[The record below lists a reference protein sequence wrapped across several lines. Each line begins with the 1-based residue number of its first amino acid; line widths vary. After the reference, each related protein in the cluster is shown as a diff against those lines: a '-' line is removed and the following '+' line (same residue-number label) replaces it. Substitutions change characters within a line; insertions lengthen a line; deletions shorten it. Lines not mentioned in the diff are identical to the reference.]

1 MVTGRRHRRVAIA
14 SAAAALIVVTTLTA
28 GPSAV
33 SGLPILSLPGLGPVP
48 AYVGASS
55 TAAPLPPN
63 VVPQNPYM
71 SPNGTNNIHNDAYAS
86 DTYAGSGPRGRA
98 PSVNS
103 AFYGLNE
110 CATLTFDSLGRIV
123 GLCIDTFGPKI
134 ELLDPTTLAVISAHV
149 EPGRD
154 FSQLKNPLTNLC
166 GGAYF
171 YLDNHDRVVVA
182 TTTRTIQVV
191 AETGPGRTD
200 LQLQRE
206 YDLQSLVPKT
216 DCLLALMP
224 DWAGNIWFVTSDGVV
239 GDVNPVTG
247 AAKAVTLPGEIID
260 NSFATDET
268 GGVFIASDHAMYRFD
283 VNAAG
288 APVITWRQAYDR
300 GTRQKPGQLAQ
311 GTGTTP
317 TLVGSDYVAITDN
330 AEPRMHVLVY
340 KRGKSSH
347 GALVCGAAVFE
358 SGLSDT
364 ENSLV
369 SVGHALFVE
378 NNYGY
383 TSPAATL
390 LGNTTQ
396 PGLARVD
403 FTPSGR
409 CTVAWTSNEVAPTS
423 VAKASTA
430 TGLLYA
436 YTKPKNALLTDAW
449 YLTAIDMRTGR
460 TVFSQL
466 TGTGPGYNNH
476 YAAIFLRNG
485 DAYIP
490 TLTGLVRVHD
500 TY

>member
-1 MVTGRRHRRVAIA
+1 MVTRRRHRRVVLA
-14 SAAAALIVVTTLTA
+14 SAAAAVLTLATLTA

-33 SGLPILSLPGLGPVP
+33 SGAPIPSVPGLGPVP
-48 AYVGASS
+48 KYIGAPSNV
-55 TAAPLPPN
+55 APLPAD
-63 VVPQNPYM
+63 VIPQNPFM
-71 SPNGTNNIHNDAYAS
+71 SPSGTNNIHNDAYAS
-86 DTYAGSGPRGRA
+86 DAYAAPGPRGRKPA
-98 PSVNS
+98 VNS
-103 AFYGLNE
+103 AFYGVDE

-123 GLCIDTFGPKI
+123 GLCIDTLGPKI
-134 ELLDPTTLAVISAHV
+134 KILDPTTLAVISSHA

-154 FSQLKNPLTNLC
+154 FTQLKNPLTNLC

-171 YLDNHDRVVVA
+171 YLDNEDRVVVA

-191 AETGPGRTD
+191 AETGANRTV

-206 YDLQSLVPKT
+206 YNLQSVVAKT

-224 DWAGNIWFVTSDGVV
+224 DWAGNIWFVTSKGVV

-247 AAKAVTLPGEIID
+247 VAKALTLTGEIID

-283 VNAAG
+283 VDSSG
-288 APVITWRQAYDR
+288 APVITWRQPYDR
-300 GTRQKPGQLAQ
+300 GTRKKPGQLAQ

-330 AEPRMHVLVY
+330 ADPRMNVLVY
-340 KRGKSSH
+340 QRGRTSG
-347 GALVCGAAVFE
+347 GALVCGAPVFQP
-358 SGLSDT
+358 GLSDT

-369 SVGHALFVE
+369 SVGNSLFVE

-383 TSPAATL
+383 TSPAATS
-390 LGNTTQ
+390 GGHTTQ
-396 PGLARVD
+396 PGIARVD
-403 FTPSGR
+403 FTPGGQ
-409 CTVAWTSNEVAPTS
+409 CTVAWTSQEIAPTS

-436 YTKPKNALLTDAW
+436 YTKPRNALLTDAW

-466 TGTGPGYNNH
+466 TGTGAGYNNH